1 MANLAEPKVIKNIFE
16 FPKKKNIASAYTFSN
31 ENNGIH
37 LRHFKENV
45 KDEIIDYIITGSSL
59 ELILNG
65 GT

>member
-31 ENNGIH
+31 ENNCIH